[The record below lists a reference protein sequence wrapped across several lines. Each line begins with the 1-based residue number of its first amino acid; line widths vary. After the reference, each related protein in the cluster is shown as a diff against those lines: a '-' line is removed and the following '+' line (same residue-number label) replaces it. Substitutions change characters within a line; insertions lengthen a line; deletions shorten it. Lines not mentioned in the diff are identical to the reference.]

1 MISTQVVVEQPQT
14 SPVEVVPVKAPDAM
28 RLPDQPVPKPRG
40 PPSRPPPGSVP
51 APKPRARPAPSTVP
65 AKRPPPSMAPDGGG
79 RGAVDDGGAPPATA
93 LRRTSSSS
101 STPTA
106 RDSVPEPMV
115 FASDLV
121 DSREASPETVPRG
134 LAEAPVAAAPAAAPV
149 LRNPAQAAL
158 RDDAPAPTAS
168 AEPVL
173 RKQKPPAPTA
183 EPALRNPA
191 QSLLRE
197 DPPAPTAAPVPRN
210 PKPAA
215 EPVLRNPAQSLL
227 RDDVSEPARP
237 PDGPAADRWA
247 PVKPEKQAASV
258 LRSSA
263 DAPVFRNAPKPVE
276 VKSDAAVAAAK
287 AERAA
292 DEAVEKEDKL
302 VRAQRIK
309 QEKEAAKAKAGPTAR
324 PRPRS

>member
-1 MISTQVVVEQPQT
+1 MRRKILISTQVVVEQPQT

-79 RGAVDDGGAPPATA
+79 REGPSTTAGAPPATA

-134 LAEAPVAAAPAAAPV
+134 LPEAPVAAAPAAEPV
-149 LRNPAQAAL
+149 YGTRPRRPCATTRRRRRHPRSPSCGNRNRRRRRRSGATEPGPELVAGRSADADGGARPAEPETGGGARPAQPGPEFTEGRRVRARAAARRPGRGPL
-158 RDDAPAPTAS
+158 GA
-168 AEPVL
+168 
-173 RKQKPPAPTA
+173 
-183 EPALRNPA
+183 
-191 QSLLRE
+191 RE
-197 DPPAPTAAPVPRN
+197 AGEAGRF
-210 PKPAA
+210 
-215 EPVLRNPAQSLL
+215 
-227 RDDVSEPARP
+227 
-237 PDGPAADRWA
+237 GHYG
-247 PVKPEKQAASV
+247 
-258 LRSSA
+258 SSA

-292 DEAVEKEDKL
+292 EEKRRKGGQ
-302 VRAQRIK
+302 A
-309 QEKEAAKAKAGPTAR
+309 
-324 PRPRS
+324 